1 MIPSLALCDSYK
13 CLVVGQPKSA
23 HLSHLEC
30 HYLKVQALPSNHRP
44 DLAKDELKVIQDKDE
59 DATLTQLAHPCL
71 DQRGPWQG

>member
-1 MIPSLALCDSYK
+1 MIPSLAPCDSYN

-44 DLAKDELKVIQDKDE
+44 DRAKDHE
-59 DATLTQLAHPCL
+59 DATLTQLARPCL
-71 DQRGPWQG
+71 DQHGPWQG